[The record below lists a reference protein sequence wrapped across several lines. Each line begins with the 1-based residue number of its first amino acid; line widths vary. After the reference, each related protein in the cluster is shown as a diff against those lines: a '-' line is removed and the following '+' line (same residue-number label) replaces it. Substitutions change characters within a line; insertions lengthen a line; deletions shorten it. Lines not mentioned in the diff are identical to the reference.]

1 MSEDA
6 KGKLDSLLMDALNAE
21 AKAREFYRDAAHK
34 AASNAGKSLFNELAD
49 FEQGHYDRLKTIIE
63 ARNKGMKIERPPVED
78 IAAKS
83 EVEGQSEPNKDE
95 ISKVLALGI
104 EAEKKA
110 QAKYMEIA
118 QLFEDAESK
127 NIFNDMAEEE
137 RKHQK
142 ILEDQFFHMSNK
154 GRIIWGD

>member
-1 MSEDA
+1 
-6 KGKLDSLLMDALNAE
+6 
-21 AKAREFYRDAAHK
+21 
-34 AASNAGKSLFNELAD
+34 
-49 FEQGHYDRLKTIIE
+49 
-63 ARNKGMKIERPPVED
+63 MKIERPSVED
-78 IAAKS
+78 MTVKS
-83 EVEGQSEPNKDE
+83 EVEGQFEPNKEE

-118 QLFEDAESK
+118 QLFDDAESK